1 MKIRM
6 LLYPLWLR
14 SWHWI
19 NATLFVV
26 LIATGISLHYS
37 ATNNLYMSF
46 ESAIVAHNTAGI
58 LLSLNFIFYTLFNI
72 ISGNYKQYIPP
83 IAGMTKRLILQGR
96 YYVWGVFRGE
106 EHPYHTSEEMK
117 FNPLQQVSY
126 FGIMFILMP
135 IICISGT
142 LLMFPELA
150 PEKFLGMGGVWPM
163 AIIHIVVGYFLSL
176 FMFGHIYL
184 ATHGDTLLSNFKS
197 MFTGY
202 HEHTVHKNVDPY
214 FDDIPN
220 NKNHH

>member
-1 MKIRM
+1 MKIKM
-6 LLYPLWLR
+6 YLYPLWLR

-19 NATLFVV
+19 NAALFFV

-37 ATNNLYMSF
+37 ATSSLYLSF
-46 ESAIVAHNTAGI
+46 ETAIVAHNAAGI
-58 LLSLNFIFYTLFNI
+58 LLTLNYIFYVLFNI

-83 IAGMTKRLILQGR
+83 IKGMTIRLFHQGK

-106 EHPYHTSEEMK
+106 DHPYHTSEEQK

-126 FGIMFILMP
+126 FGIMFFMMP
-135 IICISGT
+135 LVCISGT

-150 PEKFLGMGGVWPM
+150 PERFLGMGGVWPM
-163 AIIHIVVGYFLSL
+163 AILHIVVGYFLSL

-197 MFTGY
+197 MFTGF
-202 HEHTVHKNVDPY
+202 HEHEVHHKHDPF
-214 FDDIPN
+214 FDDID
-220 NKNHH
+220 KHKHH